1 MAQPTVNSGQ
11 DASSNDLKLDDL
23 SLDDEALF
31 ADLDN
36 EVRLEGTGDD
46 GPSEGVPGDL
56 NLDFD
61 VEAVAKP
68 KGKAPA
74 KPGNGGG
81 TASSPR
87 ASGTDDLGLDLDDTL
102 TGKGDIDL
110 NLDDLTSRGGELSLD
125 LEETAGTSG
134 RTPTAEAGAAEGD
147 LLDLDISNASPG
159 DLNLELEEPTGTSA
173 RTPTAGTGAPEGDF
187 LDLDISDASVGNLDL
202 GLDLASAPAPA
213 GMGETVNLDIPD
225 AEQKGDEP
233 KLDLEEP
240 AAAALEPEA
249 ETIELDL
256 EGEAN
261 PPEKPSRADIQVSET
276 EPSVDVEDRS
286 RPRGAEQLEEVMLAE
301 EGPMPPAPG
310 LAAVPEGG
318 AEQFEALPNVDL
330 DVVDLDLEQAAH
342 EFQAAPDVDLDAVDL
357 NLDMPLAETHG
368 DAGAP
373 VASPAE
379 MAAAAAPFRSGP
391 PAGTGTGTAA
401 GVEGASEELLELN
414 LADLES
420 KPATPG
426 EGGRKNAAPS
436 AWRAPAGQS
445 SYAEVPA
452 VQGSG
457 VPAAE
462 GAPMSA
468 VLLSLPHQVQ
478 VRMGMVTMLGQDLL
492 HLSHGS
498 VVPLHRSVGEPV
510 DLIVDGK
517 TIAQGELVVINGRNL
532 GVRIVALGG

>member
-46 GPSEGVPGDL
+46 GPSQGVPGDL

-147 LLDLDISNASPG
+147 LLDLDIS
-159 DLNLELEEPTGTSA
+159 
-173 RTPTAGTGAPEGDF
+173 
-187 LDLDISDASVGNLDL
+187 DASVGNLDL
-202 GLDLASAPAPA
+202 GLDLASATAPA

-240 AAAALEPEA
+240 AAAALEPAA